1 LGIGQAELL
10 GADIYS
16 YLQQDN
22 ALMKT
27 DKSLLGLSICKAI
40 VDVLGGE
47 IYMDTENNN
56 KTVASFWIP
65 CKMKDVHK
73 DI

>member
-1 LGIGQAELL
+1 
-10 GADIYS
+10 
-16 YLQQDN
+16 
-22 ALMKT
+22 MKT